1 MKLLFVI
8 LTALASFLTGLET
21 KTLRTDFTVTIAEN
35 ATQPLN
41 LTGTITV
48 HGTQFLLSALDYEA
62 AYDGKTLFL
71 WQPEIEELT
80 LSTPTE
86 QELLETNPFLFAKA
100 LNEAGKKVDFVID
113 DKNLPV
119 RAQMVDGKTM
129 YTIIFRNPQYIT
141 MKVDYV
147 IIPPEGAYIN
157 DLR

>member
-21 KTLRTDFTVTIAEN
+21 KTLRTDFTVTITEN